1 MKELP
6 IEDDHAPIG
15 SPSLWEEN
23 HGNLLLI
30 FLAIIFVMGAGI
42 LGYRQNRFRP
52 PRFPSANAIQ
62 NPAPEQPLSTE
73 QSVVIAVAGAGSD
86 TGTIMVAVYDASAK
100 FNDPSQA
107 VFLQSLE
114 IQNGAA
120 NWSIRAESLPKKFAI
135 AAFHDE
141 NGDGTLNRNPLGI
154 PTERYGF
161 SRNARGLTGP
171 PEYDR
176 ASIDRP
182 QNGEQLAVFLR

>member
-1 MKELP
+1 MKESP
-6 IEDDHAPIG
+6 IEVDDAPIA
-15 SPSLWEEN
+15 SPSLWQEN

-30 FLAIIFVMGAGI
+30 LLAIIFLVGAGI
-42 LGYRQNRFRP
+42 LAYRQNRFRP

-62 NPAPEQPLSTE
+62 NPAPERSLSTE

-86 TGTIMVAVYDASAK
+86 KGAIMIAVYDDAAK

-120 NWSIRAESLPKKFAI
+120 RWPISSESLPKKFAI